1 VRPDIAVFDV
11 ATATEDELTGY
22 YELRRDVL
30 LTDQPADPAPTYDA
44 VVGRLRV
51 PLQGWGDCRYW
62 VARLDGRM
70 VGSATVGFPA
80 PVNRHQGRT
89 EIVVHPDLRRRGIGT
104 ALLRAVLPALR
115 DDARSVV
122 EGWTVKDTPGA
133 DWASGLGFREVRE
146 TALQCLVLAD
156 AGSDTLA
163 VDPPPGYR
171 LHRWPDRIPDGV
183 LASYAAVR
191 SAIADAPR
199 GEASDQAARWSPQ
212 RVRAAE
218 QDLRRAQVE
227 HRVVAAVDEA
237 SGTVAAMTELDVYPH
252 RPEFGYQG
260 DTVVLAEHRGRRLG
274 YCVKAGMLRWL
285 LAERPG
291 LERIYTSSAATN
303 EHMLRVNREIGFAVF
318 RRALEFEQD
327 VDEVAATVARR

>member
-1 VRPDIAVFDV
+1 VRLDIAAFDL

-22 YELRRDVL
+22 YELRRDVV
-30 LTDQPADPAPTYDA
+30 LTDQPTDPAPTYDA
-44 VVGRLRV
+44 VVGRLRT
-51 PLQGWGDCRYW
+51 PLQGWGNCRYW
-62 VARLDGRM
+62 VARLDGRT
-70 VGSATVGFPA
+70 VGFATVGFPA
-80 PVNRHQGRT
+80 PINRHQGRT
-89 EIVVHPDLRRRGIGT
+89 EIVVHPDLRRRGVGT

-122 EGWTVKDTPGA
+122 EGWTVKDTPGS

-156 AGSDTLA
+156 VEPGAPA
-163 VDPPPGYR
+163 VDPPPGYWLR
-171 LHRWPDRIPDGV
+171 RWQDRTPDGV
-183 LASYAAVR
+183 LASYAAAR
-191 SAIADAPR
+191 SAIADAPL
-199 GEASDQAARWSPQ
+199 GEASDEAARWSPQ
-212 RVRAAE
+212 RVRAVE
-218 QDLRRAQVE
+218 EDLRLQQVE
-227 HRVVAAVDEA
+227 HRVVAAMDTA
-237 SGTVAAMTELDVYPH
+237 SGSVAAMTELDVYPH

-274 YCVKAGMLRWL
+274 YCVKADMLRWL

-291 LERIYTSSAATN
+291 LERIYTSSAGTN

-327 VDEVAATVARR
+327 VHEVAATVARR